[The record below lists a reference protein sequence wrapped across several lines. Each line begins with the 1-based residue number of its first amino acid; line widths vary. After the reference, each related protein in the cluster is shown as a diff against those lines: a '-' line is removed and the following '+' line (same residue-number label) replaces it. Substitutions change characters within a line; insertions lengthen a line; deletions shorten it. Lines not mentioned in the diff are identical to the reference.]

1 VAMGDEQHGRIGIR
15 PLADGEAEEIRGWR
29 HPPPYD
35 VHDEGEPTA
44 VSTGMDDG
52 SSIRA
57 LVRDGEL
64 VGFCSYG
71 ADARVPGGTYTDGPL
86 DVGMGLRPDLTG
98 AGLGTLCLAAAL
110 ELAGRELGAGAV
122 RATVAEFNQRALRL
136 CERAGFRRVARF
148 DGAER
153 PFVTLIRE
161 SAR

>member
-1 VAMGDEQHGRIGIR
+1 MGDGQHSRISIR
-15 PLADGEAEEIRGWR
+15 PLTDGEAEEIRGWR
-29 HPPPYD
+29 YPPPYD
-35 VHDEGEPTA
+35 VYDEGEPTA
-44 VSTGMDDG
+44 ASTEMDDG

-64 VGFCSYG
+64 VGFCSFG
-71 ADARVPGGTYTDGPL
+71 ADARVPGGTYTDGPI

-110 ELAGRELGAGAV
+110 ELAGDLGATAV

-153 PFVTLIRE
+153 PFVILIRE